1 MASINIKNDKVV
13 KGKLE
18 AMADEIAAIMKQNP
32 QTVFMQRT
40 TFASNHT
47 FPAHAP
53 YMTWADD
60 MEQRDIAAIEKLIE
74 LYFETT
80 YPDFEPEIIHGM
92 DKDYYLP
99 ALKVLDWDGESF
111 CSPQR
116 KAKWD
121 KLELVAECERQF
133 IHSSRLYS
141 VYTPSEDAHDW
152 ESCQCGI
159 YGSINLEEIADFL
172 RSDEY
177 AFCFVNDDKSED
189 WHNITKKLVLI
200 EPSPN
205 ADVILARKGW
215 RAQSA
220 FISEI
225 VGETISL
232 EEVSRLLSITWHRT
246 IDIRELKYENR

>member
-1 MASINIKNDKVV
+1 VV

-80 YPDFEPEIIHGM
+80 YPDFEPEIVHGM

-116 KAKWD
+116 KAKWN
-121 KLELVAECERQF
+121 KLELVAKCERQF
-133 IHSSRLYS
+133 IRSSRLYS

-159 YGSINLEEIADFL
+159 YGSVNLEEIQDFL
-172 RSDEY
+172 SGSYVLSMDDEY
-177 AFCFVNDDKSED
+177 SPYVPM
-189 WHNITKKLVLI
+189 KKLVLI

-205 ADVILARKGW
+205 ADVIIARKGW

-225 VGETISL
+225 IDETITL
-232 EEVSRLLSITWHRT
+232 EEASYLLSSAWHRT